1 MVSRVLRNS
10 KSFSEMF
17 LQLIKSFKNI
27 SFPLICLKVCLN
39 ETMKDGVSDV
49 SQKLC
54 RILKFVL
61 SSCMRTLE
69 GQKPF
74 LNCEKLNPLLHIVD
88 IPCKHDSNIIK
99 LARIL

>member
-1 MVSRVLRNS
+1 
-10 KSFSEMF
+10 
-17 LQLIKSFKNI
+17 
-27 SFPLICLKVCLN
+27 
-39 ETMKDGVSDV
+39 MKDGVSDV